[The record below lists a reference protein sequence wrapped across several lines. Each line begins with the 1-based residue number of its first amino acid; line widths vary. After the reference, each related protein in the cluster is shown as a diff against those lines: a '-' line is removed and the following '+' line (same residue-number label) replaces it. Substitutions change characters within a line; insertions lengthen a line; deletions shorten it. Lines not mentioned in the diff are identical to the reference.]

1 MNMLISENAAKRIQI
16 MKEKENN
23 PKLMLRLTVLGG
35 GCSGFQYALDLD
47 ESLNPDDVTFEK
59 NGATVVTDSTSL
71 PFINGAELDFVS
83 SMVKS
88 EFKIHNPNASASCGC
103 GQSFSVKG

>member
-1 MNMLISENAAKRIQI
+1 MNMLISDNAAKRILI

-23 PKLMLRLTVLGG
+23 PKLMLRVTVLGG

-47 ESLNPDDVTFEK
+47 ATLNPDDITFEK
-59 NGATVVTDSTSL
+59 NGATVVTDTTSL
-71 PFINGAELDFVS
+71 PFINGAELDFVT

-88 EFKIHNPNASASCGC
+88 EFKIHNPNAAASCGC
-103 GQSFSVKG
+103 GQSFAVKG